1 MSMTKRTSLVVPGL
15 RGESSCGALKN
26 EQEDYFLHYV
36 RSIKMIY
43 IVNIYGEIDD
53 DDENKWLERWTF
65 YGSQKE
71 AEKVVKDWVYSGFG
85 GPDSRG
91 GVVYRIQT
99 PRNKKGWMD
108 LMNDPEATMRK
119 AKEPMCMVL

>member
-1 MSMTKRTSLVVPGL
+1 
-15 RGESSCGALKN
+15 
-26 EQEDYFLHYV
+26 
-36 RSIKMIY
+36 MIY
-43 IVNIYGEIDD
+43 IVHRYGDTGE
-53 DDENKWLERWTF
+53 ENVDWWTF

-71 AEKVVKDWVYSGFG
+71 AEKVLKDWVYSGLG

-119 AKEPMCMVL
+119 AKWPMGMVL